1 MKRSFGM
8 VWLVGLT
15 AFFSLNSFVAD
26 DQTGLTKDV
35 FTETNLFR
43 KSQGLVL
50 LIMQEDLNLIAQ
62 KHSEDMASGRVDFG
76 HDGFDNRYVLA
87 GNKITG
93 MHGFAENVALGT
105 VSGKEV
111 VTMWKNSS
119 GHRANM
125 MGQYR
130 FIGIGIAKDKDGSI
144 YYTQVFGG

>member
-26 DQTGLTKDV
+26 DQTGLVKDV
-35 FTETNLFR
+35 FTETNQFR

-62 KHSEDMASGRVDFG
+62 KHSEDMASGRVAFG
-76 HDGFDNRYVLA
+76 HDGFDHRYVLA
-87 GNKITG
+87 GNKITD
-93 MHGFAENVALGT
+93 MHGFAENVALGPVT
-105 VSGKEV
+105 GKEV

>member
-1 MKRSFGM
+1 M
-8 VWLVGLT
+8 VWLVGIT
-15 AFFSLNSFVAD
+15 AFFCLNSFVAD
-26 DQTGLTKDV
+26 DQRGLVKDV
-35 FTETNLFR
+35 FTETNQFR

-62 KHSEDMASGRVDFG
+62 KHSEDMASGRVAFG
-76 HDGFDNRYVLA
+76 HDGFDKRYVLA
-87 GNKITG
+87 GNKITD
-93 MHGFAENVALGT
+93 MHGFAENVALGP

>member
-26 DQTGLTKDV
+26 DQMGLVKDV
-35 FTETNLFR
+35 FTETNQFR

-62 KHSEDMASGRVDFG
+62 KHSEDMASGRVAFG
-76 HDGFDNRYVLA
+76 HDGFDHRYVLA
-87 GNKITG
+87 GNKITD
-93 MHGFAENVALGT
+93 MHGFAENVALGPVT
-105 VSGKEV
+105 GKEV